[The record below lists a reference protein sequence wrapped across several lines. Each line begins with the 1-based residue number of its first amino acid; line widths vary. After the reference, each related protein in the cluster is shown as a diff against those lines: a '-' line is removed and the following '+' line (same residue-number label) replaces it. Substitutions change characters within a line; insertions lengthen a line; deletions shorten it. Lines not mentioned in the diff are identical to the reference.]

1 MEQEGNLI
9 VSIKSR
15 NTIGAIAKGYTNG
28 VYTGQS
34 IMPGFSETIESVNHN
49 LNLLGVR
56 DCGGP
61 MYLTR
66 DNWEYQFSACTSGQF
81 RGSDFVPSG
90 GVTTSHTG
98 VESDSSL
105 NTKGA
110 TAISRSI
117 PTIPTVNSLVALSE
131 LMRDGVPSV
140 PGIEAWR
147 DGTYRAKNAG
157 SEYLNV
163 EFGWVPLVND
173 MRSFAKV
180 VKSHSEILSELE
192 RGSGHMTRVGYG
204 FPGSSSSDFSSGSM
218 LLYKG
223 GNTGVSTT
231 TSYNYTYYKQS
242 RVWFK
247 GAFKYHLPAS
257 STQAGKMALYASY
270 ADKLLGIKPT
280 PSTFWNAAPWTWALD
295 WFGNTG
301 DVLTNIS
308 ELGQNGLALAYGY
321 IMSFGQTKEL
331 WSCAAKT
338 GFGPA
343 SKTRTREFKKRLP
356 ANPYGFGVSD
366 LTLSLSQKATL
377 VALGL
382 THGRGGG
389 KG

>member
-1 MEQEGNLI
+1 MTLKTR
-9 VSIKSR
+9 V
-15 NTIGAIAKGYTNG
+15 TAGAIAMGYTDGN
-28 VYTGQS
+28 YTGQS
-34 IMPGFSETIESVNHN
+34 VMPGISESIDSVSHN
-49 LNLLGVR
+49 LRLLGVA

-61 MYLTR
+61 MILTR
-66 DNWEYQFSACTSGQF
+66 DNWQYSFAKSSSGRF

-90 GVTTSHTG
+90 GVTTSHSSAP
-98 VESDSSL
+98 SDSSL
-105 NTKGA
+105 NTQGA
-110 TAISRSI
+110 TAIARSI
-117 PTIPTVNSLVALSE
+117 PTAPTFASLTALSE
-131 LMRDGVPSV
+131 LMRDGVPSI
-140 PGIEAWR
+140 PGIQAWQE
-147 DGTYRAKNAG
+147 GTLRAKSAG

-163 EFGWVPLVND
+163 EFGWIPLVND
-173 MRSFAKV
+173 MRNFAKV
-180 VKSHSEILSELE
+180 VKGHSEILNELE
-192 RGSGHMTRVGYG
+192 RGSGKLTRVGYG
-204 FPGSSSSDFSSGSM
+204 FPGSASSGFSTGNI

-231 TSYNYTYYKQS
+231 TSYNYSYYKQN
-242 RVWFK
+242 RTWFK

-257 STQAGKMALYASY
+257 STQAGKMAKYASY

-308 ELGQNGLALAYGY
+308 ELGQDGLALVYGY
-321 IMSFGQTKEL
+321 IMSHGETREI

-338 GFGPA
+338 GYSA
-343 SKTRTREFKKRLP
+343 SSKTRIREFKKRLP

-366 LTLSLSQKATL
+366 AMLSLNQKATL

-382 THGRGGG
+382 TGGRGGS